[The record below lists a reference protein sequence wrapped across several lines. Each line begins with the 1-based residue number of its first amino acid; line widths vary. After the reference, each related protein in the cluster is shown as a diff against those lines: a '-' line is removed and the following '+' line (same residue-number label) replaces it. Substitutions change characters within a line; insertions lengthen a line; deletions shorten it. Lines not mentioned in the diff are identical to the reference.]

1 MFHHEALKHS
11 IASSGLKSFSPCL
24 NLPFPWRVSKKIS
37 HTAGNLKSYQDINLI
52 LPSFVFSIWF
62 YISLPLHLASYK
74 GSAVM
79 EVSFC
84 EIYYL
89 MFLF

>member
-11 IASSGLKSFSPCL
+11 ISSSGLKSFPPCL
-24 NLPFPWRVSKKIS
+24 NLSFPWRVSEKIS
-37 HTAGNLKSYQDINLI
+37 HTAGSLKSCQDVNLI
-52 LPSFVFSIWF
+52 LLSFVFPIWF
-62 YISLPLHLASYK
+62 YISLPLHIASYK